1 MNQELGPGLLNPGL
15 RRASV
20 VSRYTDRHL
29 VLFARGAERLAVRT
43 LRRAMGLRLML
54 SGELDGAG
62 ARAELAAGEGML
74 LEQPSVALVRSD
86 PEQMRWLERWR
97 NCSSRL
103 ILPER
108 TVRASGILRERGL
121 HAGQASTGRTH
132 PQLNAA
138 GSFRGLLAR
147 HWGLQASGAGTSRY
161 SGRGVR
167 VAILDTGLD
176 FEHPDFCRR
185 QVVSQSF
192 IAGRSAQDG
201 NGHGTFCAGVAW
213 PLRPQQG
220 ARYGVA
226 FAAELY
232 VGRVLDENAD
242 GSDGDM
248 LAGIDWAMRKECA
261 VISLSL
267 GSPVG
272 VADSYPRVYEEAAAR
287 ALTAGSLLMAPSG
300 NTSQRPAEI
309 APVEHP
315 ANCPS
320 VCVVSAVDQ
329 RCSVASFSNG
339 GLNLRGGE
347 VDLAAPGVAI
357 RSSAPR
363 PTLYQLGSGTS
374 IPTPHAAGI
383 AALHAEAD
391 PHARGAALRARLHAA
406 VRVLPALR
414 RDVDA
419 GLVRA
424 P

>member
-1 MNQELGPGLLNPGL
+1 MLLRDPSATSPVLVRETHRRLCHLSATNASSQCARCWASAAVRHCAARQQVTQARGYRQWSPREGSTAPAAGRLIPDGGGIRLLNQELGPGLLNPGL

-167 VAILDTGLD
+167 VAIL
-176 FEHPDFCRR
+176 
-185 QVVSQSF
+185 
-192 IAGRSAQDG
+192 
-201 NGHGTFCAGVAW
+201 
-213 PLRPQQG
+213 
-220 ARYGVA
+220 
-226 FAAELY
+226 
-232 VGRVLDENAD
+232 
-242 GSDGDM
+242 
-248 LAGIDWAMRKECA
+248 
-261 VISLSL
+261 
-267 GSPVG
+267 
-272 VADSYPRVYEEAAAR
+272 
-287 ALTAGSLLMAPSG
+287 
-300 NTSQRPAEI
+300 
-309 APVEHP
+309 
-315 ANCPS
+315 
-320 VCVVSAVDQ
+320 
-329 RCSVASFSNG
+329 
-339 GLNLRGGE
+339 
-347 VDLAAPGVAI
+347 
-357 RSSAPR
+357 
-363 PTLYQLGSGTS
+363 
-374 IPTPHAAGI
+374 
-383 AALHAEAD
+383 
-391 PHARGAALRARLHAA
+391 
-406 VRVLPALR
+406 
-414 RDVDA
+414 
-419 GLVRA
+419 
-424 P
+424 